1 MWKIY
6 INIFDISLFFHFSW
20 KSYSACMHCQESR
33 NYMNS
38 LHFLNARSITV
49 ESDDEKIKDKLITK
63 NYTVSDSYIYILT
76 VTW

>member
-1 MWKIY
+1 ME
-6 INIFDISLFFHFSW
+6 
-20 KSYSACMHCQESR
+20 KSQCVYAYEFIA
-33 NYMNS
+33 
-38 LHFLNARSITV
+38 FLNARSFTV

>member
-1 MWKIY
+1 
-6 INIFDISLFFHFSW
+6 
-20 KSYSACMHCQESR
+20 
-33 NYMNS
+33 MNS
-38 LHFLNARSITV
+38 LHFLNARSISV